1 MEWLDYREKLGLG
14 FNDKEKEKYFYA
26 IISNELRTIFESGE
40 CVISADE
47 YFKFGN
53 MTGTIVKLN
62 GMLNYYIDEFSEIAD
77 ILLNRVKSLNEFL
90 AYYIAFLNCQRNIN
104 NRYYSRDNFEDL
116 LTDCLMK
123 AHIQYEVLEDKDGY
137 FVFPAGDPMMDENL
151 VSNVLVWLDKYPGTK
166 KTYVNALKPFLQ
178 EFLQNDKNLDNNKG
192 EICKYLTSQGADPS
206 IGGMYKSIIST
217 YKDINDKT
225 VKHNDKIDARLLEFL
240 LYQTGLLIRMVLRVS
255 GQIEGN

>member
-104 NRYYSRDNFEDL
+104 NRYYSRV
-116 LTDCLMK
+116 
-123 AHIQYEVLEDKDGY
+123 HIPQ
-137 FVFPAGDPMMDENL
+137 NL
-151 VSNVLVWLDKYPGTK
+151 RIRSEGTERHS
-166 KTYVNALKPFLQ
+166 AL
-178 EFLQNDKNLDNNKG
+178 N
-192 EICKYLTSQGADPS
+192 
-206 IGGMYKSIIST
+206 
-217 YKDINDKT
+217 
-225 VKHNDKIDARLLEFL
+225 
-240 LYQTGLLIRMVLRVS
+240 
-255 GQIEGN
+255 

>member
-90 AYYIAFLNCQRNIN
+90 LRFFLIHPHRIV
-104 NRYYSRDNFEDL
+104 
-116 LTDCLMK
+116 K
-123 AHIQYEVLEDKDGY
+123 
-137 FVFPAGDPMMDENL
+137 
-151 VSNVLVWLDKYPGTK
+151 
-166 KTYVNALKPFLQ
+166 
-178 EFLQNDKNLDNNKG
+178 
-192 EICKYLTSQGADPS
+192 EI
-206 IGGMYKSIIST
+206 
-217 YKDINDKT
+217 
-225 VKHNDKIDARLLEFL
+225 
-240 LYQTGLLIRMVLRVS
+240 
-255 GQIEGN
+255 